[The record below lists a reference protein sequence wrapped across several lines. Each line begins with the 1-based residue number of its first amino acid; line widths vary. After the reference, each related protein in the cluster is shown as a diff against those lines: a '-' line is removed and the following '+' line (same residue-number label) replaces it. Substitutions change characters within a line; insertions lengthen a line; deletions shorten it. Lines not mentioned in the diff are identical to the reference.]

1 MKHYIYELLLAL
13 KELKDLGIYHRD
25 IKPGNF
31 LYDLENRRGLL
42 IDFGLA
48 EIDIAYKDRLE
59 QLVNQME
66 A

>member
-1 MKHYIYELLLAL
+1 MLAL